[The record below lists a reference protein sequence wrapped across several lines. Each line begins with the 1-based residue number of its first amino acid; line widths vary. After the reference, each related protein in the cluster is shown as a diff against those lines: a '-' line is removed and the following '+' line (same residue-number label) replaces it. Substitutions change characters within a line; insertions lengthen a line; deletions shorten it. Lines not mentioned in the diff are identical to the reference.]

1 MSNPLPISGFAPL
14 PKSFMFGVATA
25 DHQCEAYD
33 SHYED
38 IRDVWER
45 RRALTIRGQATDF
58 WNRYAEDIALAQSL
72 GCKVFRFSI
81 AWSRVEPK
89 PGEFSEEA
97 FEHYRQVIET
107 IRSHNMEP
115 LVTLHHFTHPIH
127 VEARGGL
134 TSPDFPAIFANYAT
148 EVAKRLGPLARY
160 WISFNEPS
168 QLIYGYVK
176 PWWER
181 AYFMPPG
188 LDRGASIA
196 NQMTSVQK
204 LMRNLFVAHT
214 RARTI
219 LKKVNPDAQ
228 VGANPMLLGLPLW
241 VQRLIDRNVTNL
253 RRPEDFIAQ
262 GKRYTE
268 RALLEK
274 GQVDVVI
281 ATLTVTQE
289 RQQEVAFSEAYFQ
302 AGQILLV
309 KSDSPIQQL
318 EDFNGK
324 PVAVVKSSTAE
335 STVDRLLPAAN
346 IQVVD
351 DYTDALR
358 ALDYEQI
365 SAILIDDIILLGV
378 LEQYP
383 GKYRLVGNNGDRL
396 TEENYA
402 AAVVK
407 GDRALLNAVDGA
419 VRYFKESGDW
429 KASFTRYFPNQPVPS
444 VPPIGRRSTL
454 ADITT
459 GSSNS
464 PTATFAQ
471 PLPLAKSG
479 TPLRR
484 IQDRGYLII
493 AVKDNVPGFGYRDPN
508 TKEFSGLEIDLART
522 VAKQIF
528 GDPSKVKFYPV
539 STQER
544 LPVLHSIARIFDP
557 ILKIFSIL
565 STSLT
570 SNWWHLGMAGK
581 LPTFLCPQECVGQQD
596 FVGFDYYWGISS
608 LRLNRIQQLMDAAFG
623 RFGNAPV
630 WSGVLYDMLKF
641 HAQLFPGKEIMI
653 VENGCVDVAD
663 KVVTRVDYLRQHVQ
677 QVQRARQDGVNV
689 VGYVSWCITSNREW
703 GLKFGPDSD
712 FGLYHVDLD
721 TDPELKRQPT
731 LAVAAYREVINK
743 GGV

>member
-1 MSNPLPISGFAPL
+1 MTNTPISDRLSPLPE
-14 PKSFMFGVATA
+14 SFMFGVATA

-33 SHYED
+33 SRYED

-58 WNRYAEDIALAQSL
+58 WHRYAEDIALAKSL
-72 GCKVFRFSI
+72 GCKMFRFSI

-89 PGEFSEEA
+89 PGEFNEEA

-115 LVTLHHFTHPIH
+115 MATLHHFTHPIH

-134 TSPDFPAIFANYAT
+134 TGPEFPSIFASYAK
-148 EVAKRLGPLARY
+148 EVAQRLGPLVRY

-188 LDRGASIA
+188 LDRGATIA
-196 NQMTSVQK
+196 DQMTAVQK
-204 LMRNLFVAHT
+204 LMQNLFLAHT

-219 LKKVNPDAQ
+219 LKQANPDAQ

-241 VQRLIDRNVTNL
+241 LQKLVDRNVTNL
-253 RRPEDFIAQ
+253 RRPEDFVAQ
-262 GKRYTE
+262 GKRFSE
-268 RALLEK
+268 RTLLEK

-281 ATLTVTQE
+281 ATLTMTQD
-289 RQQEVAFSEAYFQ
+289 RHQQVAFSETYYQ
-302 AGQILLV
+302 AGQFLLV
-309 KSDSPIQQL
+309 KSASTIQRL
-318 EDFNGK
+318 EDLDRK
-324 PVAVVKSSTAE
+324 PVAVVKSTTAE
-335 STVDRLLPAAN
+335 SAINWLIPAAN
-346 IQVVD
+346 VQVVD
-351 DYTDALR
+351 NYDDALR

-365 SAILIDDIILLGV
+365 SAILADDTILLGTA
-378 LEQYP
+378 EQYP
-383 GKYRLVGNNGDRL
+383 GKYRLVGKNGEGL

-402 AAVVK
+402 AAVAK
-407 GDRALLNAVDGA
+407 GDRELLNAVDIA
-419 VRYFKESGDW
+419 VRNFKESGAW
-429 KASFTRYFPNQPVPS
+429 AASYARHFPGQPVPEL
-444 VPPIGRRSTL
+444 PRAGRRSTL
-454 ADITT
+454 ADITNQA
-459 GSSNS
+459 GGQSLVSNK
-464 PTATFAQ
+464 
-471 PLPLAKSG
+471 PLSKPL
-479 TPLRR
+479 LRG
-484 IQDRGYLII
+484 IQNRGYLIV
-493 AVKDNVPGFGYRDPN
+493 AVKDNVPGFGYRDPQ
-508 TKEFSGLEIDLART
+508 TGEFSGLEIDLARA
-522 VAKQIF
+522 VAQQIF
-528 GDPSKVKFYPV
+528 GDPNKVKFQAV
-539 STQER
+539 TTQER
-544 LPVLHSIARIFDP
+544 LPVLRSLVRIFDP
-557 ILKIFSIL
+557 IFKIFSAL
-565 STSLT
+565 SSSLT

-581 LPTFLCPQECVGQQD
+581 LPTFLCPEECVGQQD
-596 FVGFDYYWGISS
+596 FVGFDYYWGISN

-663 KVVTRVDYLRQHVQ
+663 KVVKREEYIRQHIQ

-712 FGLYHVDLD
+712 FGLYHVQLD
-721 TDPELKRQPT
+721 HDPELKRQPS
-731 LAVAAYREVINK
+731 AAATVYRDIIKK
-743 GGV
+743 GGI